1 MGKETINLLR
11 IMKRTLSLMLLCLTL
26 AFSSCESSLAVLQGL
41 TDGLNQYN
49 SSVSGYYPTTQNY
62 QPTSVVTST
71 EKEWHNCSSC
81 SGSGRCKYCS
91 GSGKNEYA
99 KNGRCGVCKGT
110 GKCAG
115 CNGKGG
121 WKI

>member
-1 MGKETINLLR
+1 MKKINKIFVKALR
-11 IMKRTLSLMLLCLTL
+11 IGMLCMWLPLVSACGSADQWIQALG
-26 AFSSCESSLAVLQGL
+26 AFG
-41 TDGLNQYN
+41 DGL
-49 SSVSGYYPTTQNY
+49 SSYPTSSYSSTTNY
-62 QPTSVVTST
+62 VSAGSSSYTTSS

-81 SGSGRCKYCS
+81 AGSGRCKYCS
-91 GSGKNEYA
+91 GSGRDSNTR
-99 KNGRCGVCKGT
+99 NGKCGVCVGT